1 MKRIV
6 SILMLV
12 VILVIPGCWNREVI
26 EHHYI
31 YFGENDLWSAEYKV
45 DATVTFFKK
54 DGVLNAE
61 TYKECI
67 LTVMYKEDISDLS
80 KVKNLIISY
89 NSSAGNGS
97 ISEEFDSQPPT
108 ENIYTLKSRSTGSAI
123 TNADESIPVTIN
135 IDGEIQTIELTNTK

>member
-12 VILVIPGCWNREVI
+12 VILVIPGCSNREII
-26 EHHYI
+26 EHHYT
-31 YFGENDLWSAEYKV
+31 YFGENDLWRAVYKV
-45 DATVTFFKK
+45 DATVTFFKV
-54 DGVLNAE
+54 DGVLNVD

-67 LTVMYKEDISDLS
+67 LTVTYKKDISDLS

-89 NSSAGNGS
+89 DTSTGNGS
-97 ISEEFDSQPPT
+97 LSQEFDEPPT

-135 IDGEIQTIELTNTK
+135 IDGEIQIIELTNIK

>member
-12 VILVIPGCWNREVI
+12 VILVIPGCSNREII
-26 EHHYI
+26 EHHYT
-31 YFGENDLWSAEYKV
+31 YFGENDLWRAVYKV
-45 DATVTFFKK
+45 DATVTFFKV
-54 DGVLNAE
+54 DGVLNVD

-67 LTVMYKEDISDLS
+67 LTVTYKKDISDLS

-89 NSSAGNGS
+89 DTSTGNGS
-97 ISEEFDSQPPT
+97 LSQEFDEPPT
-108 ENIYTLKSRSTGSAI
+108 ENIYTLKSRSIGSAI

-135 IDGEIQTIELTNTK
+135 IDGEIQIIELTNIK